1 MIAYGTQNNRISYEK
16 ILILF
21 EDFCK
26 EHEIERKL
34 LKLFIGVS
42 APLDVD
48 FVNIFETKHDS
59 IDLERLGLILI
70 QLATSLCPNYTKKFK
85 IEYFD
90 NRDSKVDFNVIA
102 KIAENLR
109 IMYEYLENK
118 ITPVLEQKGF
128 KEKIKGVYE

>member
-118 ITPVLEQKGF
+118 ITQ
-128 KEKIKGVYE
+128 